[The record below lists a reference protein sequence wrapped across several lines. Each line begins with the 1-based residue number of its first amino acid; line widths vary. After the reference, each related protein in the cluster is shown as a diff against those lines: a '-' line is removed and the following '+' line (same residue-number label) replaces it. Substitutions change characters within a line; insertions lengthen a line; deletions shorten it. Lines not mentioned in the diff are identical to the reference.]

1 MRDYDP
7 TDPFGSM
14 PEIPAPKQEPND
26 DDIIGIHIV
35 GCIYG
40 VVGIAC
46 LLVLASLLIY
56 LL

>member
-14 PEIPAPKQEPND
+14 PEILAQKQEPND

-46 LLVLASLLIY
+46 LLVLASLIIC